1 MPAIATSKFRIH
13 NAEQFKEAFDETS
26 NTIMYLFVGRNQA
39 FPDDNSPPTP
49 VNSTANVEFTP
60 WRDMIGA
67 KRIQASDVTH
77 AISRYNWTSGNI
89 YDYYDD
95 QDTNLIESDDFYVIT
110 DDYNIYKCLWNAG
123 ATASTTKPTGTSTS
137 KFTTAD
143 GYIWKYMYTVSTAS
157 ALKFLTNDYIPVQTL
172 SSDDGS
178 DQWDV
183 QSAAVDGGIDVIEVT
198 SGGSGY
204 TDGANTIATITGD
217 GTGATANV
225 TVDASNVVTA
235 VTVTS
240 VGSGYTSANVQITG
254 GGGTG
259 ALATAIIGPK
269 GGHGANAVE
278 ELGGKYIMLNVRLDG
293 GEANT
298 ITTANEFRQVGIVR
312 DPFDFGTSSRGITS
326 NYRQTFRYTLG
337 SVSGTFSADEII
349 SDGAS
354 NTAVVVEYDS
364 TNQYLYTLKPLPN
377 DFANAS
383 SISGGTSN
391 ATATIIAINTPGL
404 QPYSGDIIYFEN
416 RVPIAR
422 AEDQIED
429 IKLVIQ
435 F

>member
-1 MPAIATSKFRIH
+1 MPAIATSKFRVH
-13 NAEQFKEAFDETS
+13 NAEQFKEAFDEAS
-26 NTIMYLFVGRNQA
+26 NTIMYLFVGRNEA

-60 WRDMIGA
+60 WRQMIGA
-67 KRIQASDVTH
+67 KRVQASDVTH
-77 AISRYNWTSGNI
+77 AIPRYNWTSGTV

-95 QDTNLIESDDFYVIT
+95 QDTNLIENDDFYVIT
-110 DDYNIYKCLWNAG
+110 EDYNVYKCLWNAG
-123 ATASTTKPTGTSTS
+123 GTTSTTKPTGTSTS

-172 SSDDGS
+172 ASDDGS
-178 DQWDV
+178 DQWDI
-183 QSAAVDGGIDVIEVT
+183 QSAAVDGGIDVIRVT

-204 TDGANTIATITGD
+204 TDGPNTIATITGD

-269 GGHGANAVE
+269 GGHGANAIE

-293 GEANT
+293 SEANT

-312 DPFDFGTSSRGITS
+312 DPLDYGTSNRGITS
-326 NYRQTFRYTLG
+326 NYRQTFRYTIG
-337 SVSGTFSADEII
+337 SVSGTFSADEIV
-349 SDGAS
+349 SDGGS
-354 NTAVVVEYDS
+354 NTAVVVEYDA

-377 DFANAS
+377 DFANAAT
-383 SISGGTSN
+383 ISGGTSN
-391 ATATIIAINTPGL
+391 ATATIVAINTPGL